1 MSHQALAGTRSRI
14 GGALALAVLSAS
26 AAAQETERDSVDS
39 SGAQASQ
46 GADFSRISANGRF
59 VVFRS
64 TSPDLVSGD
73 TNRVMDIFVHDRA
86 TGLTERVSVDSFGAE
101 SNGTSD
107 LPQISADGQTVV
119 FQSGASNL
127 VPGDTNGWWDIFVHD
142 RSSGVTERISVDSS
156 GAQANDTSHA
166 CSISAD
172 GQIVAFDSEA
182 SNLVAGDTNGKWD
195 VFVRD
200 RTAGVTLRVS
210 VDSSGVQGNDDSV
223 DPFVSA
229 DGQVVS
235 FASLAR
241 NLVSGDGNLRRDAF
255 VYDRASQTTE
265 RVSIRTNGVEGNQD
279 SFAGGISAD
288 GAIVTFESNATNLV
302 SGDNNAMPDIF
313 VRDRTAGTTERDSVD
328 SSGTEGNYFSMSP
341 SISAD
346 GRIVAF
352 ASGASNLVA
361 GDANNA
367 EDIFTHDRS
376 TKTTELVS
384 VDSSGAQGDY
394 DSQWPW
400 ISGDGLVVTFESRAT
415 NLVPGDTNFHDDVFA
430 RDRCSAP
437 ASWSNF
443 GAGFAGTNG
452 IPSLTARSNPVIGA
466 AVTVDADNS
475 LGAPTFGLLFAGFSR
490 RSLPTAWGGDLL
502 VDPAET
508 IYVNFSYGGDSF
520 TFDIPDDETM
530 CGLTADLQVLE
541 ADPGAALGVSFT
553 PGLELALGR

>member
-1 MSHQALAGTRSRI
+1 MSPRAPGGSRSR
-14 GGALALAVLSAS
+14 AVLALAVLSAS

-46 GADFSRISANGRF
+46 GSDFSRISANGQF

-64 TSPDLVSGD
+64 IAPDLVPGD
-73 TNRVMDIFVHDRA
+73 TNKVMDIFVHDRA
-86 TGLTERVSVDSFGAE
+86 TGITERVSVDSSGAE
-101 SNGTSD
+101 ANGTSD
-107 LPQISADGQTVV
+107 LPQISEDGQTVV
-119 FQSGASNL
+119 FLSGASNL

-142 RSSGVTERISVDSS
+142 RSSGVTERVNVATT
-156 GAQANDTSHA
+156 GAQADYGSHWS
-166 CSISAD
+166 SISAD

-182 SNLVAGDTNGKWD
+182 SNLVTGDTNGKWD

-210 VDSSGVQGNDDSV
+210 VDSAGVQGNDDSMA
-223 DPFVSA
+223 PYLSA
-229 DGQVVS
+229 DGQVVA
-235 FASLAR
+235 FGSLAT
-241 NLVSGDGNLRRDAF
+241 NLVSGDGNFRRDVF

-265 RVSIRTNGVEGNQD
+265 RVSVRTNGVEGNQD
-279 SFAGGISAD
+279 SFAGGISSD
-288 GAIVTFESNATNLV
+288 GAIVSFESNATNLV
-302 SGDNNAMPDIF
+302 PQDNNAMPDIF
-313 VRDRTAGTTERDSVD
+313 VRDRTAGTTERVSVD
-328 SSGTEGNYFSMSP
+328 SSGIEGNYFSSSP

-352 ASGASNLVA
+352 DSGASNLVP

-367 EDIFTHDRS
+367 ADVFTHDRS
-376 TKTTELVS
+376 TGITELVS
-384 VDSSGAQGDY
+384 VDSSGAQGNY

-415 NLVPGDTNFHDDVFA
+415 DLVPGDTNWTDDVFA
-430 RDRCSAP
+430 HDRCSAP

-443 GAGFAGTNG
+443 GSGFAGTNG
-452 IPSLTARSNPVIGA
+452 VPSLTARSNPVIGA
-466 AVTVDADNS
+466 PVTIDADNS
-475 LGAPTFGLLFAGFSR
+475 LGAPTFGLLFAGFTQQ
-490 RSLPTAWGGDLL
+490 SLHSGWGGDLL
-502 VDPAET
+502 VVPVVT
-508 IYVNFSYGGDSF
+508 IYVTFASGADSF

-541 ADPGAALGVSFT
+541 ADPGAAQGVSFT